1 MMRDVRHYWQTF
13 PSVESSV
20 VLPNRVEPQIFALID
35 HDTDLLQIPAAAIV
49 PE

>member
-1 MMRDVRHYWQTF
+1 MRDVRHYWQLF

-20 VLPNRVEPQIFALID
+20 VLPSRVEPQIFALID
-35 HDTDLLQIPAAAIV
+35 HDNDRFKIPVAAIV